1 MRLLLIRHG
10 QSVGNVDYK
19 KYVELGDCNVG
30 LTDTGWEQAIN
41 AGEFLHSH
49 FIKNDINE
57 WPRIYVSSYL
67 RPKQTLS
74 GVLHGLDGTFDGEPN
89 LHEDARLIEHF
100 FGAATRLEHPEGI
113 MDWRVAADLKRL
125 GSHVYAKDKFMTRN
139 LLGESRMDTYSRIRS
154 FAEGTLTMRAHDF
167 GEDIAVVVAHGAVI
181 REFMRF
187 YGDLTADAQLDVCN
201 NCDVIEII
209 GEPGNCTIT
218 KVYDGAAM
226 EPRSE
231 LYVDHLKPFGLDD
244 LPEIPD
250 HILDKFP
257 S

>member
-1 MRLLLIRHG
+1 MRLILIRHG
-10 QSVGNVDYK
+10 QSVGNVDHK
-19 KYVELGDCNVG
+19 KYSELGDCNVG

-49 FIKNDINE
+49 FVDNDIDD

-74 GVLHGLDGTFDGEPN
+74 GILHGLDGTFSGDPN

-100 FGAATRLEHPEGI
+100 FGAATRLQHPDGI
-113 MDWRVAADLKRL
+113 LDWRVAADLKRL
-125 GSHVYAKDKFMTRN
+125 GTHVYEKDKFMTRN

-154 FAEGTLTMRAHDF
+154 FAEGTLTLRAHEF
-167 GEDIAVVVAHGAVI
+167 NEDIAVVVAHGAVI

-187 YGDLTADAQLDVCN
+187 YGDLTTDASIDVCN

-209 GEPGNCTIT
+209 GEPGACTIT
-218 KVYDGAAM
+218 KVYDGALMQPAND
-226 EPRSE
+226 
-231 LYVDHLKPFGLDD
+231 LYIDHLKPFNIRD

-250 HILDKFP
+250 HILDKFEP
-257 S
+257 